1 MQNAVETDTDAVT
14 EQAFVHLNVHTEY
27 SIANSTLRISELIDG
42 VSADGM
48 PAVAVTDI
56 CNLYSIVKF
65 FHKAQAKGIKPLV
78 GADLWIHNPDQPNTP
93 FKLYLFAQDKV
104 GYRNLCVLISL
115 AHQQCWHGGKP
126 CILDQWFDEHAEG
139 LIAISGGLQGEIGHL
154 LMGAGTEAVEF
165 ALSKYIRWFGD
176 RFYLELQRIGAPYE
190 EEYISRCLSLAV
202 EHQVP
207 VVATNAVHFLA
218 AEGFDAHEVRVCI
231 QEARTLTD
239 TRRPKN
245 FSPNQYL
252 RSTAEMCALFE
263 DIPEAIENSVEIA
276 RRCNFVLHTGE
287 NFLPEFPVPE
297 GMSTGEWLRKETLTG
312 LERRFKEV
320 EKSSIENASQVEDK
334 QQYYDRVD
342 MELEVIIQM
351 DFPGYFLIVADFIRW
366 ARANDVPVGPGR
378 GSGAGSIVA
387 YALRITDLDP
397 IDHGLL
403 FERFLNPERVS
414 MPDFDIDFCVE
425 GRDRVIEY
433 VTQHYGKE
441 KVSQIITFGTMAAKG
456 VMRDVGRVMGMSYG
470 YVDTLAKLIPFEVGM
485 TLTKAMEQEDLL
497 SERYANEEDVTEL
510 IDMALSLEGLAR
522 NVGKHAGGVVISPSA
537 LTDFSPLYCEQGSDH
552 MVTQFDK
559 DDLETVGLVKFDFL
573 GLRNLTIIDWAV
585 KAINADAASENREP
599 VDIAEIEMADKQ
611 AFRLLKACKTT
622 AVFQLESRGM
632 KDLIKRLQ
640 PDRFDDLVALVAL
653 FRPGPLGSGMVDDF
667 IDRKHG
673 RKRLEYP
680 HPSLKESLEPTYGV
694 ILYQEQVMEIARVM
708 GGYSLG
714 GADILRRAMGKK
726 KVEEMEKQRG
736 VFCAGAEI
744 NQIDSKIAGS
754 VFDLVEKFSGYGF
767 NKSHSAAYALIAYQT
782 AWLKAHYPAYFMA
795 ATLSAEMN
803 TTERVVTLIN
813 DSRSIGLEI
822 SAPLV
827 NECSWNFRSVSD
839 TRVLYGLGAIKG
851 IGHAVIE
858 NIVECREQGG
868 AFVDLFD
875 FCERIDIKRVN
886 RRAIEGL
893 IRAGAM
899 DGLGT
904 HRASMMASLGV
915 ALNAAGQ
922 MSGDRDTGQNDM
934 FGISAP
940 AETVAEYAEVATWDK
955 QTRLQAEKETLGLYL
970 SGHPIDIY
978 EAELAQLISCQLED
992 VDPSR
997 RSQVVI
1003 AGLVVGMRTL
1013 NTRRG
1018 DKMAIITLDDKTARL
1033 DVTAF
1038 GELFAEQRDVIRNDN
1053 ILVIKG
1059 TVSEDKYSGGIRMTA
1074 EEIYDLDHA
1083 REQMA
1088 RRLIVTLQEDQLH
1101 NGLVPKMKD
1110 LLAPSEEG
1118 RCQLTFKVVSSAG
1131 VCELDAGKDCL
1142 VVPKIEKIKSLEQ
1155 LVGEEAVQ
1163 VSF

>member
-1 MQNAVETDTDAVT
+1 MQNVVKTEVDAMT
-14 EQAFVHLNVHTEY
+14 EQAFVHLNVHTEH
-27 SIANSTLRISELIDG
+27 SIANSTLRISELIDV

-56 CNLYSIVKF
+56 CNLYSVVKF
-65 FHKAQAKGIKPLV
+65 FHKAQAKGVKPLV
-78 GADLWIHNPDQPNTP
+78 GADVWIHNPEQPNAP
-93 FKLYLFAQDKV
+93 FKLLLFAQDKV
-104 GYRNLCVLISL
+104 GYRNLCELISM
-115 AHQQCWHGGKP
+115 AHQQCWHAGKP
-126 CILDQWFDEHAEG
+126 CILGQWLDERAEG
-139 LIAISGGLQGEIGHL
+139 LIAVSGGLQGEIGHL
-154 LMGAGTEAVEF
+154 LMGAGPEAIET
-165 ALSKYIRWFGD
+165 ALSKYLRWFGD

-190 EEYISRCLSLAV
+190 EEYISGCLTLAI
-202 EHQVP
+202 ENQVP
-207 VVATNAVHFLA
+207 VVATNAVHFLLS
-218 AEGFDAHEVRVCI
+218 EGFDAHEVRVCI
-231 QEARTLTD
+231 QEGRTLTD
-239 TRRPKN
+239 PRRPKN
-245 FSPNQYL
+245 FSSNQYL
-252 RSTAEMCALFE
+252 RSTSEMCELFE

-287 NFLPEFPVPE
+287 NFLPEFPVPD
-297 GMSTGEWLRKETLTG
+297 GLTTGEWLRQETLKG
-312 LERRFKEV
+312 LERRFNEV
-320 EKSSIENASQVEDK
+320 EKSSIANVSQAGDK

-403 FERFLNPERVS
+403 FERFLNPERIS

-441 KVSQIITFGTMAAKG
+441 KVSQIITFGTMAAKA
-456 VMRDVGRVMGMSYG
+456 VVRDVGRVMGMSYG

-485 TLTKAMEQEDLL
+485 TLTKALEQEEQLA
-497 SERYANEEDVTEL
+497 ERYAKEEDVTEL
-510 IDMALSLEGLAR
+510 IDIALSLEGLAR
-522 NVGKHAGGVVISPSA
+522 NVGKHAGGVVIAPSA
-537 LTDFSPLYCEQGSDH
+537 LTDFSPLYCEQGSEH

-585 KAINADAASENREP
+585 KAINADAESENRDL
-599 VDIAEIEMADKQ
+599 VDIAEIDMTDER

-680 HPSLKESLEPTYGV
+680 HPSLEESLQPTYGV
-694 ILYQEQVMEIARVM
+694 VLYQEQVMEIARVM

-726 KVEEMEKQRG
+726 KVEEMEKQRE
-736 VFCAGAEI
+736 VFCAGAES
-744 NQIDSKIAGS
+744 NKIDAKIAGS
-754 VFDLVEKFSGYGF
+754 VFDLVEKFAGYGF

-782 AWLKAHYPAYFMA
+782 AWLKAHYPAHFMA

-813 DSRSIGLEI
+813 DSRSIDLEI

-827 NECSWNFRSVSD
+827 NECSWNFRAVSD
-839 TRVLYGLGAIKG
+839 SRVLYGLGAIKG

-868 AFVDLFD
+868 PFVDLFD

-915 ALNAAGQ
+915 ALDAAGQ
-922 MSGDRDTGQNDM
+922 MSGDRDAGQNDM
-934 FGISAP
+934 FGIVAP

-978 EAELAQLISCQLED
+978 QAELAQLISCQLED
-992 VDPSR
+992 VDPAR
-997 RSQVVI
+997 RTQVVI
-1003 AGLVVGMRTL
+1003 AGLVVGMRTV

-1033 DVTAF
+1033 DVIAF
-1038 GELFAEQRDVIRNDN
+1038 GELYAEQRDVIRNDN

-1059 TVSEDKYSGGIRMTA
+1059 TVSEDKFSGGIRMTA
-1074 EEIYDLDHA
+1074 EEVYDLDHA

-1131 VCELDAGKDCL
+1131 VCELDAGEGCL